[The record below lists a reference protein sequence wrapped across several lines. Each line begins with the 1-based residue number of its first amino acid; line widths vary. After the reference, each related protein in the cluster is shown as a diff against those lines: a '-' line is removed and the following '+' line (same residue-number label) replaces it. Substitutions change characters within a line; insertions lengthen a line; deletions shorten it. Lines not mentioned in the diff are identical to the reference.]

1 MKASDITVAA
11 YRYFSKHKFV
21 MFLTLVVTLGV
32 FGYLGSRL
40 HLEEDI
46 SKLVPAADTGS
57 GQLAFADLRVKD
69 RITVIFE
76 PVTDEVDS
84 YMLAEACDEFFALLE
99 EIDTT
104 HRYVEST
111 LYALDEA
118 MLTGAVDYLLAN
130 LPSYIE
136 AEDYALIDSMLTA
149 DNVAQVMTANYDML
163 LSEMGPMLQPLIT
176 HDPIGLRSVLS
187 RRLAHQFAG
196 SGEGNDGAIRTCRHP
211 GEQRRCFRIRPPG
224 QLHAGA
230 F

>member
-11 YRYFSKHKFV
+11 YRYFGKHKFV
-21 MFLTLVVTLGV
+21 MYLTLVVTLGV
-32 FGYLGSRL
+32 FGYLGSQL
-40 HLEEDI
+40 YLEEDI

-84 YMLAEACDEFFALLE
+84 YMLTEACDEFFALLE

-111 LYALDEA
+111 LYALDEE

-136 AEDYALIDSMLTA
+136 AGDYALIPRA
-149 DNVAQVMTANYDML
+149 DAAKAT
-163 LSEMGPMLQPLIT
+163 
-176 HDPIGLRSVLS
+176 
-187 RRLAHQFAG
+187 
-196 SGEGNDGAIRTCRHP
+196 GAAR
-211 GEQRRCFRIRPPG
+211 
-224 QLHAGA
+224 
-230 F
+230 